1 MKRKFCV
8 TLLIICGLGF
18 QFFLISSAGNDTI
31 NIYDLNEQ
39 QTAIQAINELYSGNP
54 ENAYIL
60 INEAIK
66 VEPNAPQLYNT
77 RALVRGALHD
87 YYGAFDDYAHA
98 IFLAMDYPTPYYNRA
113 NLLRDLGQYQKA
125 LSDYNAA
132 IAFNFKGGG
141 AYINRGYV
149 KLEQLQDI
157 EGAFSD
163 FDTAIK
169 SGDESEG
176 AYYGRAVCNYHKGY
190 YEKTISD
197 ATKAILLN
205 YKNPDAYLI
214 RGQAK
219 IKLKQIQSGL
229 QDLQWAE
236 QQYNQLLDTSG
247 AKKAKDL
254 YIYYSRKGS

>member
-1 MKRKFCV
+1 MTRKFCM
-8 TLLIICGLGF
+8 TLLIICGLSL
-18 QFFLISSAGNDTI
+18 QFFLISNAGNNTI

-39 QTAIQAINELYSGNP
+39 QSAIQAINELYYGNP
-54 ENAYIL
+54 EKAYVL
-60 INEAIK
+60 INEALT

-77 RALVRGALHD
+77 RALIRGALHD
-87 YYGAFDDYAHA
+87 YYGAFEDYAHA
-98 IFLAMDYPTPYYNRA
+98 IFLATDYPTPYYNRA
-113 NLLRDLGQYQKA
+113 NLYRDLGQYQKA

-132 IAFNFKGGG
+132 IALNFDGDG
-141 AYINRGYV
+141 AYINRGYL
-149 KLEQLQDI
+149 KLEQLHDI

-169 SGDESEG
+169 RGYESEG

-197 ATKAILLN
+197 ATKAILLID
-205 YKNPDAYLI
+205 KNPDAYLI

-219 IKLKQIQSGL
+219 IKSMQIQSGL

-236 QQYNQLLDTSG
+236 QQYNQQLDTSG
-247 AKKAKDL
+247 AKKAKDM